1 MEAKTFTTSKGVNL
15 RYYQGGT
22 RGPKLVM
29 IHGQG
34 TSSESFSGVAPILSR
49 GMQVYLID
57 CPGHGGSTKD
67 PDIYTL
73 AGCGDAIL
81 ELIMKEIGG
90 PIALLG
96 HSSGGLIAAYIASKS
111 VLCARLILEDP
122 PFFSC
127 VGERRKGF
135 FNYVDL
141 STVCHDYLNGGKEEE
156 EDFVLYYFDHQ
167 YTWNLFPDKT
177 REKTKRKLTASARK
191 YRAKHPYEDLQV
203 MFWPSEAFIGMND
216 YDPRFGEAFY
226 TDSFHEGVDYEEIL
240 RNIKC
245 RTLFMKAKIEQ
256 GEDGIIQGALAEED
270 LDRVAACVPRFELQ
284 RFNCGHGIHI
294 DRNGDFN
301 RALKKFIMK

>member
-1 MEAKTFTTSKGVNL
+1 MEAKTFTTESGVTL
-15 RYYQGGT
+15 RWYKEGS

-29 IHGQG
+29 IHAQG
-34 TSSESFSGVAPILSR
+34 TSSMSFEDVTSVLSR

-57 CPGHGGSTKD
+57 CPGHGGSSKD
-67 PDIYTL
+67 PSLYTL

-127 VGERRKGF
+127 VGERRRQF
-135 FNYVDL
+135 FNYHDL
-141 STVCHDYLNGGKEEE
+141 STVCHEYLNGGSEEE
-156 EDFVLYYFDHQ
+156 EDFVLYYFEHQ
-167 YTWNLFPDKT
+167 YAWNLFPDRT
-177 REKTKRKLTASARK
+177 REKTKAKLLANARK
-191 YRAKHPYEDLQV
+191 YRAKHPYDDLQV
-203 MFWPSEAFIGMND
+203 MFWPSEMFIGMNS

-226 TDSFHEGVDYEEIL
+226 TDAFHDGADYEEIL
-240 RNIKC
+240 KGIKC
-245 RTLFMKAKIEQ
+245 RTLFMKARIEQ
-256 GEDGIIQGALAEED
+256 GPDGIIQGALADED
-270 LDRVAACVPRFELQ
+270 LERVAACVPRFELQ
-284 RFNCGHGIHI
+284 RFHCGHAIHV

>member
-1 MEAKTFTTSKGVNL
+1 MESKQYTTEAGVVLN
-15 RYYQGGT
+15 YYKEGDT
-22 RGPKLVM
+22 GPKLVM

-34 TSSESFSGVAPILSR
+34 TSSASFEDVTHVLSR
-49 GMQVYLID
+49 DMQVYLID

-67 PDIYTL
+67 PAIYTL

-81 ELIMKEIGG
+81 ELITNVIGG

-96 HSSGGLIAAYIASKS
+96 HSSGGLIAAYTASKS

-127 VGERRKGF
+127 VGERRKDF
-135 FNYVDL
+135 YNYVDL
-141 STVCHDYLNGGKEEE
+141 STACHDYLNGGREEE

-167 YTWNLFPDKT
+167 YAWNLFPDKT
-177 REKTKRKLTASARK
+177 RAKTKAKLMKSARK

-203 MFWPSEAFIGMND
+203 MFWPSEGFIGMNS

-226 TDSFHEGVDYEEIL
+226 SDSFNEGADYEEIL
-240 RNIKC
+240 KGIKC
-245 RTLFMKAKIEQ
+245 RTLFMKAKNEE
-256 GEDGIIQGALAEED
+256 GDGGIIQGALAEED
-270 LDRVAACVPRFELQ
+270 LERVAALVPRFQLQ
-284 RFNCGHGIHI
+284 RFSCGHSIHI

-301 RALKKFIMK
+301 RAMKKFILK